1 MAVQVVKMVTGEQVI
16 ADIVDMQDEKGK
28 NVGFKLAYPYT
39 LVMRQTEDMKFDIN
53 YLAWMSAS
61 SSVEFAVP
69 YSSVIT
75 IGDAAEEVKKEYLKQ
90 FGEFLTEAQN

>member
-1 MAVQVVKMVTGEQVI
+1 MAVKVVKMVTGEQVI
-16 ADIVDMQDEKGK
+16 ADIVDMQDENGR
-28 NVGFKLAYPYT
+28 NVGFKLTYPYT

-75 IGDAAEEVKKEYLKQ
+75 IGDAANEVTEQYLKQ
-90 FGEFLTEAQN
+90 FGDLLTELEQ

>member
-1 MAVQVVKMVTGEQVI
+1 MAVKVVKMVTGEQVI
-16 ADIVDMQDEKGK
+16 ADIVDMQDENGR
-28 NVGFKLAYPYT
+28 NVGFKLTYPYT

-69 YSSVIT
+69 YSSVIA
-75 IGDAAEEVKKEYLKQ
+75 IGDAAKEVTEEYLKQ
-90 FGEFLTEAQN
+90 FGDLLTELEQ

>member
-1 MAVQVVKMVTGEQVI
+1 MAVKVVKMVTGEQVI
-16 ADIVDMQDEKGK
+16 ADIVDMKDENGR
-28 NVGFKLAYPYT
+28 NVGFKLTYPYT

-61 SSVEFAVP
+61 STVEFAVP

-75 IGDAAEEVKKEYLKQ
+75 IGDAAKEVTEEYLKQ
-90 FGEFLTEAQN
+90 FGELLTELEQ